1 MWHRKPTLVLD
12 RSLLFGKGGVRD
24 VYRHPHHAERCIKI
38 IHNPKRLRSVGR
50 EIRYLCRY
58 ARQGKPFERLT
69 RFHGW
74 CNTNYG
80 SGAIFDLV
88 RDYDGCFSQP
98 LFNHATGQ
106 ARPCLS
112 PSEIFQQLN
121 DLYRHLLEHEIIVC
135 DPAPRNL
142 LVQYVAPG
150 KPKLVVIDGIG
161 NPHFIKIADYSTAFA
176 HRLIKKKWRYY
187 VETNPLLTEAFADSQ
202 LPHALDASFSLHD
215 KGREISATTSPPL
228 SYK

>member
-1 MWHRKPTLVLD
+1 MWQRKPTLILD

-24 VYRHPHHAERCIKI
+24 VYRHPHHEERCIKI
-38 IHNPKRLRSVGR
+38 IHNPKRLRSVKR

-80 SGAIFDLV
+80 TGAIFDLV
-88 RDYDGCFSQP
+88 RDYDGRFSQP

-112 PSEIFQQLN
+112 PSEIFLQLN

-142 LVQYVAPG
+142 LVQYLTPG
-150 KPKLVVIDGIG
+150 KPRLVVIDGIG

-187 VETNPLLTEAFADSQ
+187 VETNPLLTEAFVSGNA
-202 LPHALDASFSLHD
+202 A
-215 KGREISATTSPPL
+215 
-228 SYK
+228 